1 MIREMQ
7 VIKESRPYIEEINSL
22 IKQIREKKDEKYQSG
37 QGLSELKTAVT
48 EIKASI
54 NKIKKNQ
61 DDKES
66 FKESIQK
73 QLDKINQ
80 DRNLIRKDIAD
91 LKKQKDLHREE
102 YYKKLIEYEKQ
113 QVIIKEIEWIIMIK
127 GRVEEREEQKK

>member
-91 LKKQKDLHREE
+91 LKKQKDQHREE
-102 YYKKLIEYEKQ
+102 YYKKLIEYEK
-113 QVIIKEIEWIIMIK
+113 
-127 GRVEEREEQKK
+127 